1 MIKLLIV
8 DDEQIVIDSM
18 KYIVEKFIDH
28 AVITGTARSGR
39 EAIEKAVELKPDA
52 IFIDIRMPGI
62 NGIEAVRQ
70 IKSENNNVVFVI
82 ITAHEYFDYA
92 KDAINLGVFE
102 YLLKPLNK
110 EKVITTINKIVE
122 KVSQRKE
129 ELKREILL
137 KEKINKIIPY
147 MEGQFVYSQLMN
159 GRMMQD
165 ISFYEEI
172 FGMKLD
178 HGYIMTAVVNDSE
191 GLTKEEN
198 LKHSILKQKFY
209 DHFSMELKREC
220 SCLIGPPLLDRIV
233 AYIPIPDD
241 LNTYKNRNHS
251 IQIANKVVER
261 MDRNMKM
268 KYRVGVGGSYPIENF
283 SKSYNEAIMAATVSD
298 EDTVIHFED
307 IVLSLE
313 KLDSYST
320 HQEQILID
328 NILSGN
334 ITGTLET
341 FDEIFCWLSTN
352 YREDIDRIKSK
363 LIELLIVFR
372 RAIPYKVEE
381 SSTSVQH
388 FIMSLLKIDNSRE
401 LKISYTDYL
410 KKFITTLEESRVNE
424 LNGLILE
431 AIHFIQHHYEDNI
444 TLDDV
449 AKEINMS
456 YHYFSKFFKESTGK
470 NFVDYLT
477 DLRIEKS
484 KELLKHS
491 SISIKEICYKVGY
504 SDPNY
509 FSKIFKKN
517 TGVTPTE
524 YRENKGLGEVIS
536 L

>member
-18 KYIVEKFIDH
+18 KYIVDNYIDD
-28 AVITGTARSGR
+28 AIIVGSAKSGR

-52 IFIDIRMPGI
+52 ILIDIRMPGI
-62 NGIEAVRQ
+62 NGIEAIQQ
-70 IKSENNNVVFVI
+70 IQSENNNVIFVI
-82 ITAHEYFDYA
+82 ISAHEYFDYA

-110 EKVITTINKIVE
+110 EKVINTINKIIK
-122 KVSQRKE
+122 KVSLKKE
-129 ELKREILL
+129 ELRKEMLL

-147 MEGQFVYSQLMN
+147 MEGQFVYSQLTN

-172 FGMKLD
+172 FGTKLEY
-178 HGYIMTAVVNDSE
+178 GYIMVAVINDVE

-198 LKHSILKQKFY
+198 LRYSILKQKFY
-209 DHFSMELKREC
+209 DTFSMELKKEC
-220 SCLIGPPLLDRIV
+220 ACLVGPPLLDRIA
-233 AYIPIPDD
+233 AYITVPDH
-241 LNTYKNRNHS
+241 LNKYKNRNHA
-251 IQIANKVVER
+251 IHIAKKVAER
-261 MDRNMKM
+261 LGNMKLPF
-268 KYRVGVGGSYPIENF
+268 KIGVGGSYHIESL
-283 SKSYNEAIMAATVSD
+283 SKSYNEAIMAATVSNV
-298 EDTVIHFED
+298 ERIIHFED
-307 IVLSLE
+307 IVLSSD

-320 HQEQILID
+320 NKEQVLID

-341 FDEIFCWLSTN
+341 LNEIFWWFTTN
-352 YREDIDRIKSK
+352 YKDDIDKIKSK
-363 LIELLIVFR
+363 LIEILIVLR
-372 RAIPYKVEE
+372 RAIPYEIE
-381 SSTSVQH
+381 GNNISIQH
-388 FIMSLLKIDNSRE
+388 FIINLLKINNTSE
-401 LKISYTDYL
+401 LKISYIDYL
-410 KKFITTLEESRVNE
+410 KRFIAILEESRMNE

-431 AIHFIQHHYEDNI
+431 AIDFINHHYESNI

-456 YHYFSKFFKESTGK
+456 YHYFSKFFKDSTGK

-484 KELLKHS
+484 KELLKNPAN
-491 SISIKEICYKVGY
+491 SIKEICYRVGY

-509 FSKIFKKN
+509 FSKIFKKII
-517 TGVTPTE
+517 GMTPTE
-524 YRENKGLGEVIS
+524 YRGDKARLI
-536 L
+536 